1 MGFHPL
7 IPSHAIMVT
16 PGVLTTYELLVN
28 GNIRRRAGGRS
39 ARRHIAREYCE
50 KTVDFDDHR
59 QHGIATAAGGRA
71 AAAAGTVTS
80 A

>member
-16 PGVLTTYELLVN
+16 PAVLRTYELLVN
-28 GNIRRRAGGRS
+28 GNIRRRAGGRC
-39 ARRHIAREYCE
+39 AQRHIAREYGE
-50 KTVDFDDHR
+50 KSVELDGQR
-59 QHGIATAAGGRA
+59 QHGIAIEGGGRA
-71 AAAAGTVTS
+71 AALAGTVTS

>member
-16 PGVLTTYELLVN
+16 PAVLTTGESLVK
-28 GNIRRRAGGRS
+28 GNIRRRAGGRC
-39 ARRHIAREYCE
+39 ARRHIAREYGE
-50 KTVDFDDHR
+50 KTVEFDGHR
-59 QHGIATAAGGRA
+59 QHGIAMKGSGRPAAL
-71 AAAAGTVTS
+71 AGTVTS